1 VSVPKN
7 KKHAPAGD
15 SGNQRPK
22 HRGDKLIRPDDLIPK
37 QGVTGAHQLLFGTTD
52 TTQTT
57 NN

>member
-1 VSVPKN
+1 MRLPETQVI
-7 KKHAPAGD
+7 
-15 SGNQRPK
+15 RPK